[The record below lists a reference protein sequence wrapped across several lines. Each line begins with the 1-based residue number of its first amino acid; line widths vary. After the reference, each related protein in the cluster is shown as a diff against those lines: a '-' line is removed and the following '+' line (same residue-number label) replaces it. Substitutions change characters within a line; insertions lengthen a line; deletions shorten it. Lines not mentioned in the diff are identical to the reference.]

1 MTNVTGSIASHPAR
15 LSFVWYAT
23 VIVIG
28 AILLTLPISRTTTAD
43 PISPLDAAFTAT
55 SATCVTGLAV
65 RSTGGDFSLFGQI
78 VILILIQLGGIGIM
92 TVTTIVSFGFGMR
105 QGLRQRTLIAETLGS
120 DELDLRWVLW
130 RVIRWTLMFELLG
143 FALLFTRFA
152 FEQSVP
158 EALWHAFFHSVSAF
172 CNAGFSLNDDSLT
185 RYQGD
190 WMVNLTIFMLV
201 ICGGIGFPVMA
212 DIVRNWHGPFRD
224 RWDRLMLHTKLM
236 LIGSVI
242 LLALGTVAFF
252 VLESEGVLKD
262 MPVSKKILV
271 AAFHSV
277 STRTAGFNSID
288 LAQLSSASLLI
299 TVILMLIGAGP
310 CSTAGGFKVTTFFV
324 VLLRGWATFRNQS
337 RLTIFRRSIP
347 QTAVE
352 RATATAL
359 LFAAIATVTLITL
372 LVVEQSSP
380 VHEGPGNLFMHS
392 SFEVASALGTV
403 GLSTGMTARLSTAG
417 RIVVIV
423 LMFFGRL
430 GPITVFAALSREDE
444 EQSVEYLEEQP
455 LLG

>member
-15 LSFVWYAT
+15 LSFVWYAL

-28 AILLTLPISRTTTAD
+28 AAMLTLPVSRTSTAD
-43 PISPLDAAFTAT
+43 PISTLDAAFTAT

-78 VILILIQLGGIGIM
+78 VILVLIQLGGIGIM

-105 QGLRQRTLIAETLGS
+105 QGLRQRTLIADTLGG

-130 RVIRWTLMFELLG
+130 RVVRWTLMFELLG
-143 FALLFTRFA
+143 FVLLFTRFV

-158 EALWHAFFHSVSAF
+158 DALWHAFFHSISAF

-190 WMVNLTIFMLV
+190 WLVNLTVFMLV

-212 DIVRNWHGPFRD
+212 DIVRNWHGPYRD

-236 LIGSVI
+236 LIGSIV
-242 LLALGTVAFF
+242 LLAIGTVAFF
-252 VLESEGVLKD
+252 LLEHDGVLKD
-262 MPVSKKILV
+262 MPFGRKVLA

-277 STRTAGFNSID
+277 STRTAGFNTVD

-299 TVILMLIGAGP
+299 TMILMLIGAGP
-310 CSTAGGFKVTTFFV
+310 CSTGGGFKVTTFFV

-337 RLTIFRRSIP
+337 RLTIFRRCIP
-347 QTAVE
+347 TSAIE

-359 LFAAIATVTLITL
+359 LFAAIATVALITL
-372 LVVEQSSP
+372 LACEQSSA
-380 VHEGPGNLFMHS
+380 VHEAPGNLFVHS

-417 RIVVIV
+417 RIIVIV

-444 EQSVEYLEEQP
+444 ETGVEYLEEQP
-455 LLG
+455 LVG